1 MNTDKEVR
9 YDPQTGERI
18 ITERYVE
25 PGVERIV
32 KQPVII
38 KKKPGFG
45 VWLGGAIVG
54 AALLAGGYAY
64 FAHERGSYSAA
75 GAAVDQRVAQ
85 AESAVNAAA
94 EDAGDVAKDT
104 GDRIESATDRAAN
117 TTP

>member
-54 AALLAGGYAY
+54 AALLINVLSQRAQDAPDWPW
-64 FAHERGSYSAA
+64 
-75 GAAVDQRVAQ
+75 AVCR
-85 AESAVNAAA
+85 
-94 EDAGDVAKDT
+94 
-104 GDRIESATDRAAN
+104 R
-117 TTP
+117 